1 VHSLTASG
9 AALALFAAVAAAQH
23 QWTTTFWLLGAALV
37 VDGIDGPLARIFDI
51 RTRLPAIDGTLLD
64 LVVDYGTYVLVPAMV
79 LMEGPL
85 LPSPYG
91 AVAAVAAAVTGA
103 LYFADTRMKTAAA
116 AFRGFPAAWNAIV
129 FDLMVLKP
137 PAPVTLA
144 IIALC
149 AVLTF
154 APVEFVH
161 PVRVHRWRLL
171 TLPMTVVW
179 TALAMAA
186 LLAELNP
193 PLPVAV
199 AFALASLYFAAV
211 GAVQQI
217 TR

>member
-1 VHSLTASG
+1 L
-9 AALALFAAVAAAQH
+9 
-23 QWTTTFWLLGAALV
+23 TFWLLGAAFV

-64 LVVDYGTYVLVPAMV
+64 LVVDYSTYVLVPAIV
-79 LMEGPL
+79 LLEGPL
-85 LPSPYG
+85 LPPPYS
-91 AVAAVAAAVTGA
+91 AVAAVAAAITGA

-116 AFRGFPAAWNAIV
+116 AFRGFPAVWNAIV

-144 IIALC
+144 VATLC

-154 APVEFVH
+154 TPVEFVH

-171 TLPMTVVW
+171 TLAMS
-179 TALAMAA
+179 LAWAVLAIVA

-211 GAVQQI
+211 GAVQQV